1 SWQSDVNRTRIPQSV
16 EGIVKSDNGIRL
28 TDIPIKDGAGNLIE
42 SAVPHVS
49 IVKDGN
55 YTAESFHSGPEREVD
70 TLAQIDDNLRN
81 NPLAGFVIEGQS
93 PYGSMTNK
101 SRERLLARAIRCGM
115 PVVRVGRG
123 NNEGF
128 SSGGGGFIGGS
139 NLTSTKAR
147 LLLIACLMRFGALPP
162 AADPDNP
169 TDAETAALNE
179 KIADYQ
185 RVFETH

>member
-1 SWQSDVNRTRIPQSV
+1 M
-16 EGIVKSDNGIRL
+16 
-28 TDIPIKDGAGNLIE
+28 
-42 SAVPHVS
+42 PHVS

-55 YTAESFHSGPEREVD
+55 YTAESSTSGPEREVD
-70 TLAQIDDNLRN
+70 TLAQIADNLRH

-101 SRERLLARAIRCGM
+101 ARERLLAQAAYSGM

-128 SSGGGGFIGGS
+128 SAGGGCYLGGS

-147 LLLIACLMRFGALPP
+147 LLLIACLLKFGALPP
-162 AADPDNP
+162 AADPANP
-169 TDAETAALNE
+169 TEAETVAL
-179 KIADYQ
+179 KIKLTDYQ
-185 RVFETH
+185 QVFDTH